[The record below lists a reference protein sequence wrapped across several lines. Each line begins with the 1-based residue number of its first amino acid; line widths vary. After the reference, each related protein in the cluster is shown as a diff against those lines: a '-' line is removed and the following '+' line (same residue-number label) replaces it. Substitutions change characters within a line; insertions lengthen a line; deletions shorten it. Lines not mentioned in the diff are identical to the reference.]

1 MTFAKTLFSR
11 GIALGAIVLGVEL
24 AAAQIPSPAL
34 VVTVRED
41 STLAIIDPVTKRVVG
56 RVPTGGKSHEVAV
69 STDGKL
75 AFAGNRTPEGDS
87 ISVIDLAAQKEI
99 RRFDIG
105 KGNRPHTMFF
115 IDGKL
120 YFTSTGYKLI
130 GCYDP
135 FRNQMDWLVGSGQAD
150 HEMFV
155 PNKDASILFTANS
168 DSDSVTVFERI
179 SDKHSQPSWKFTIV
193 PVGRGPHGIDI
204 SPDGKELWVADERDE
219 GVWVIDVATKK
230 VKQSF
235 KTQTKQANR
244 LKITPDGK
252 RVLIVDRN
260 GSDDPSFTG
269 GPGELVVLDTLARRV
284 VKRIQVGK
292 LPTGLLIEPSGDRAY
307 VSVSG
312 DAKIAIVD
320 LKKLEI
326 TDFITTS
333 ANPKAWPEGMA
344 WAESR

>member
-1 MTFAKTLFSR
+1 MILERALVWKAFL
-11 GIALGAIVLGVEL
+11 LGAIVIGAGL
-24 AAAQIPSPAL
+24 AAAQTPSPAL

-41 STLAIIDPVTKRVVG
+41 STLAIIDPVSKRIVG
-56 RVPTGGKSHEVAV
+56 RVPTAGKSHEVAV

-75 AFAGNRTPEGDS
+75 AFAGNRAPQGDS
-87 ISVIDLAAQKEI
+87 ISVIDLASRKEI
-99 RRFDIG
+99 RRLDIG

-115 IDGKL
+115 VDGRL

-130 GCYDP
+130 GCYNP
-135 FRNQMDWLVGSGQAD
+135 ASNQMEWLVGSGQAD

-155 PNKDASILFTANS
+155 PNKDASLMFTSNS

-179 SDKHSQPSWKFTIV
+179 PDKRGQPSWKFTVV
-193 PVGRGPHGIDI
+193 PVGKGPHGIDI
-204 SPDGKELWVADERDE
+204 SPDGKEVWTADERDE
-219 GVWVIDVATKK
+219 GVWVIDVATKR
-230 VKQSF
+230 VKHSF
-235 KTQTKQANR
+235 NIQTKQANR

-260 GSDDPSFTG
+260 GNDDPDFSY
-269 GPGELVVLDTLARRV
+269 GPGELVVLDAAARKV
-284 VKRIQVGK
+284 IKRLPVGK
-292 LPTGLLIEPSGDRAY
+292 LPTGLLIEPSGERAY

-312 DAKIAIVD
+312 DVKVAIID

-344 WAESR
+344 WVGTK

>member
-1 MTFAKTLFSR
+1 MTLRMTLASR
-11 GIALGAIVLGVEL
+11 AFLLGAVVLGAGL
-24 AAAQIPSPAL
+24 AGAQAPSPAL

-41 STLAIIDPVTKRVVG
+41 STLAIIDPLTKRIVG

-75 AFAGNRTPEGDS
+75 AFAGNRTPQGDS
-87 ISVIDLAAQKEI
+87 ISVIDLAAQQEI

-115 IDGKL
+115 IGGKL

-135 FRNQMDWLVGSGQAD
+135 ASNEMDWLVGSGQAD

-155 PNKDASILFTANS
+155 PNKDASVLFTANS
-168 DSDSVTVFERI
+168 DSDSVTVFERTL
-179 SDKHSQPSWKFTIV
+179 DKHHQPNWKFTVV
-193 PVGRGPHGIDI
+193 PVGKGPHGIDI
-204 SPDGKELWVADERDE
+204 SPDGKEVWTADERDE
-219 GVWVIDVATKK
+219 GVWVIDVATKT
-230 VKQSF
+230 VKHSF
-235 KTQTKQANR
+235 NIRTKQANR

-252 RVLIVDRN
+252 RVLVVDRN
-260 GSDDPSFTG
+260 GSDDPDFTG
-269 GPGELVVLDTLARRV
+269 GPGELVVLDATARRV
-284 VKRIQVGK
+284 IKRIPVGK
-292 LPTGLLIEPSGDRAY
+292 LPTGLLIEPSGERAY

-312 DAKIAIVD
+312 DVKVAIVD

-344 WAESR
+344 WVETK